1 MSNQNNENIVIIG
14 GSNAGVSAAT
24 RARRLNEKANITIIE
39 QSSFVGSNQSAL
51 AYFISDAIASIDTVI
66 SDIENTLQNVYDIQL
81 MKNCQV
87 TRIDR
92 KICSVH
98 VYNNITMTDYDI
110 PYDKLVV
117 ATGFEYDVTSDSSMN
132 KMNNFFTLKNLEDA
146 IKIKHFIKTSAVKD
160 IAIIGCNYIS
170 IKTAAALIE
179 AGFNVTIIDGKS
191 VMLDEFDED
200 FNSILKKEIKKAGCK
215 LYLKT
220 EINKYTKNENNY
232 ITHVLADSFD
242 LEVDMVLYFDN
253 MRPNTYLARNAGCN
267 VGASNAITVNKEFR
281 TNDEHIWAG
290 GAAAEVTDFI
300 TNDKNNIFSINQARS
315 FGRTIGSSMYEQ
327 GEGLARS
334 IRSYYFMLKS
344 FSIGIAGI
352 NESQAKK
359 YKYDYI
365 IAEVFTGDHERFIP
379 NANQIHLKILVDKNT
394 RTILGGQ
401 VSGYSNSV
409 ERKMDILISAMYSGM
424 TVDQLAQANFS
435 YNPKINL
442 LTDPVNT
449 VAMIAQ
455 NILDGVSNP
464 VYSKDINFFG
474 DICLLDIRTKNEH
487 DRSSVMGSLWIP
499 LDEIRDRIDEIP
511 KNKKIYV
518 YGHVGIR
525 GYIAERILKGSG
537 FKDVYNIVGGISSI
551 KINENID

>member
-1 MSNQNNENIVIIG
+1 M
-14 GSNAGVSAAT
+14 
-24 RARRLNEKANITIIE
+24 
-39 QSSFVGSNQSAL
+39 
-51 AYFISDAIASIDTVI
+51 
-66 SDIENTLQNVYDIQL
+66 
-81 MKNCQV
+81 
-87 TRIDR
+87 
-92 KICSVH
+92 
-98 VYNNITMTDYDI
+98 
-110 PYDKLVV
+110 
-117 ATGFEYDVTSDSSMN
+117 
-132 KMNNFFTLKNLEDA
+132 
-146 IKIKHFIKTSAVKD
+146 
-160 IAIIGCNYIS
+160 
-170 IKTAAALIE
+170 
-179 AGFNVTIIDGKS
+179 
-191 VMLDEFDED
+191 
-200 FNSILKKEIKKAGCK
+200 
-215 LYLKT
+215 LKT
-220 EINKYTKNENNY
+220 
-232 ITHVLADSFD
+232 
-242 LEVDMVLYFDN
+242 
-253 MRPNTYLARNAGCN
+253 
-267 VGASNAITVNKEFR
+267 
-281 TNDEHIWAG
+281 
-290 GAAAEVTDFI
+290 
-300 TNDKNNIFSINQARS
+300 
-315 FGRTIGSSMYEQ
+315 
-327 GEGLARS
+327 
-334 IRSYYFMLKS
+334 

-365 IAEVFTGDHERFIP
+365 VAEVFTGDHERFIP